1 MIMRLILC
9 TVYIFIG
16 ALVFASPNMSRRE
29 LLFAV
34 PVPPD
39 FRQSRAGQHAIRMFR
54 LVIVMVVAAAA
65 GAMLLSPASFLSMTA
80 AVAPIAIVLAGVI
93 TFRWQNHAL
102 AVAAIQFT
110 GSREVEMS
118 VAPDDLPRFAW
129 LAGGPFVVLAAAATW
144 LYLHWDRIPAR
155 FPVHFGAD
163 GQANRWAE
171 RTIKGVYG
179 PLFFGTEICSWVLIM
194 ALAGWFGS
202 RRSRSRPV
210 MLGGVI
216 AIEYILGL
224 LFALIAV
231 QPLTA
236 IPIWAIVLSPM
247 VILILLIIVMTR
259 KMSEPWEPMDPTP
272 NECWKADVFYYN
284 PNDGALFVEKRDGL
298 GYTFNFANRWSWAL
312 LLGLVLVIASVPF
325 VLA

>member
-1 MIMRLILC
+1 MRFILC
-9 TVYIFIG
+9 AVYVFVG

-39 FRQSRAGQHAIRMFR
+39 FRQSRAGQHAVRMFR
-54 LVIVMVVAAAA
+54 LVIVVVVIAAT
-65 GAMLLSPASFLSMTA
+65 GALLLSPASFLNMTA

-93 TFRWQNHAL
+93 GFRRQNHVL
-102 AVAAIQFT
+102 AAAAIQFAR
-110 GSREVEMS
+110 SREVEMN
-118 VAPDDLPRFAW
+118 VVPDDLPWFAW
-129 LAGGPFVVLAAAATW
+129 LTGGPFVVLAAAATW
-144 LYLHWDRIPAR
+144 LYLDWDRIPAR

-179 PLFFGTEICSWVLIM
+179 PLFFGAEICCWVLIM

-202 RRSRSRPV
+202 RRSQSRPV

-216 AIEYILGL
+216 AIEYMLGL

-231 QPLTA
+231 QPLA
-236 IPIWAIVLSPM
+236 GIPIWVIVVSPM
-247 VILILLIIVMTR
+247 VILIPLIIVMTN
-259 KMSEPWEPMDPTP
+259 KMSQPREPWTRRRMNVGRPLSSTTTRTTQHCSSRNAMGGGTRSTLQT
-272 NECWKADVFYYN
+272 AGRGRF
-284 PNDGALFVEKRDGL
+284 
-298 GYTFNFANRWSWAL
+298 S
-312 LLGLVLVIASVPF
+312 
-325 VLA
+325 

>member
-1 MIMRLILC
+1 MRLVLC
-9 TVYIFIG
+9 AIYVFIG
-16 ALVFASPNMSRRE
+16 LLVFASPNMSRRE

-54 LVIVMVVAAAA
+54 LVIVVVVAAAA
-65 GAMLLSPASFLSMTA
+65 GALLLSPASFLSATA
-80 AVAPIAIVLAGVI
+80 AIAPIAIVLAGVI
-93 TFRWQNHAL
+93 SFRWQNHAL
-102 AVAAIQFT
+102 AAAAIQFT
-110 GSREVEMS
+110 RPREAEMS
-118 VAPDDLPRFAW
+118 VAPDNLPWFAW
-129 LAGGPFVVLAAAATW
+129 LAGGPFVILATAATW
-144 LYLHWDRIPAR
+144 LYLHWDQIPAR

-163 GQANRWAE
+163 GLPNRWAE

-179 PLFFGTEICSWVLIM
+179 PSFFCAEICAWVLIM

-216 AIEYILGL
+216 AVEYMLGL
-224 LFALIAV
+224 LFALIAI
-231 QPLTA
+231 QPLVG
-236 IPIWAIVLSPM
+236 IPIWLVVLSPM
-247 VILILLIIVMTR
+247 VILIPLIIVMTN
-259 KMSEPWEPMDPTP
+259 KMSRPWEPMDPTP
-272 NECWKADVFYYN
+272 NECWKANVFYYN
-284 PNDGALFVEKRDGL
+284 PNDAALFVEKRDGL

-312 LLGLVLVIASVPF
+312 LLSLVLVIASVPL

>member
-1 MIMRLILC
+1 MRLILC
-9 TVYIFIG
+9 TIYIFIG
-16 ALVFASPNMSRRE
+16 VLVFATPNMSRRE

-54 LVIVMVVAAAA
+54 LVIVVVVAAAA
-65 GAMLLSPASFLSMTA
+65 GALLLSPARLLGVTA
-80 AVAPIAIVLAGVI
+80 AVAQIAIVLAGVI
-93 TFRWQNHAL
+93 SFRWQNHAL
-102 AVAAIQFT
+102 ASAAVQFARP
-110 GSREVEMS
+110 REAEMS
-118 VAPDDLPRFAW
+118 VAPDNLPWFAW
-129 LAGGPFVVLAAAATW
+129 LAGGPFVILSAAATW

-163 GQANRWAE
+163 GQPNRWAE

-179 PLFFGTEICSWVLIM
+179 PLFFGAEICAWVVIM
-194 ALAGWFGS
+194 ALAGWFGA
-202 RRSRSRPV
+202 RRSHSRPV

-216 AIEYILGL
+216 AIEYMLGV

-231 QPLTA
+231 QPLA
-236 IPIWAIVLSPM
+236 GIPIWVIMLSPM
-247 VILILLIIVMTR
+247 AILIPLIIVMTR

-272 NECWKADVFYYN
+272 NECWKANVLYYN
-284 PNDGALFVEKRDGL
+284 PNDAALFVEKRDGL

-312 LLGLVLVIASVPF
+312 LLSLALVVASVPF